1 MKTTLRHL
9 LSIAACVL
17 ASCLCMLAMPV
28 HAGDTETY
36 LQAKQ
41 AYQTKNLPLLME
53 SLETLKQ
60 RKSPLAPYL
69 QYWQMILTMDQLSYY
84 QVQAFL
90 QENNESLL
98 SQRVRELWLKRLG
111 RVQFWDQFVEIRAQI
126 PNYYT
131 LNDTG
136 NQCFQVQAGIALDDP
151 TAYEDGKTLLLSGK
165 ELPADC
171 QGMLE
176 ALQQVGALDE
186 NLLLSVYRNAL
197 FANKPGLAKVLAK
210 RSRKTDATLL
220 KQMDEVAQNPAL
232 VLKKN
237 NIQDKSAY
245 GRALYMFA
253 IHRQAKADIA
263 LAQTSYLKYSGLLSS
278 EERQLIQAYI
288 ALESARKHEPEAVRA
303 FAKVEPAILNNE
315 QWEWYARSALREQD
329 WNTLLK
335 IINSMP
341 NALSDEHT
349 WRYWKARALK
359 TKGQAPEANLLL
371 AKLSQER
378 HFYGWLSAEE
388 LGPVAGEP
396 MATYQPADEEI
407 RQFARLASIKRIEAL
422 FDADARYEARLE
434 WMYLLEALDD
444 SSRIVA
450 AQYAL
455 LKGWY
460 DLTVLAADKTSR
472 THNFELRY
480 PTPYR
485 DYLQKASK
493 ARAIDEAWVY
503 GIIRQESRFMHYA
516 KSSVGAGGLMQVMPA
531 TAKWIAKKLGW
542 SSYNDGMLHDID
554 TNVNLG
560 TYYMR
565 YTLDTF
571 NGQEAMAT
579 AAYNAG
585 PSRAR
590 RWAANVPLE
599 GAIYA
604 ETIPFSETRNY
615 VKKVLANA
623 HMYAPRLGL
632 PVITLKKRLGTI
644 PARNTGAVADAES
657 VITTI
662 TITDQE

>member
-1 MKTTLRHL
+1 MKTKFHQL
-9 LSIAACVL
+9 LILGACFVGWL
-17 ASCLCMLAMPV
+17 QSV
-28 HAGDTETY
+28 HAGDAEVY
-36 LQAKQ
+36 QQAKQ
-41 AYQTKNLPLLME
+41 AYQARNLPVLTE

-60 RKSPLAPYL
+60 RKSPLTPYL

-111 RVQFWDQFVEIRAQI
+111 RVQFWDQFVEMRGQM
-126 PNYYT
+126 PNYYNM
-131 LNDTG
+131 NDTG
-136 NQCFQVQAGIALDDP
+136 NQCFQVQASIALDDP
-151 TAYEDGKTLLLSGK
+151 AAYEDGKKLLISGK

-176 ALQQVGALDE
+176 ALQEVGVLDE
-186 NLLLSVYRNAL
+186 NLLLSVYRDAL

-210 RSRKTDATLL
+210 RSRKADPALL
-220 KQMDEVAQNPAL
+220 KQIDDVAQNPAL
-232 VLKKN
+232 VLKKG
-237 NIQDKSAY
+237 NIQDRTGY
-245 GRALYMFA
+245 GRALYLYA
-253 IHRQAKADIA
+253 IHRQAKADVA
-263 LAQTSYLKYSGLLSS
+263 LAQTSYQKYSPLLTN
-278 EERQLIQAYI
+278 EEKQLIQAYI
-288 ALESARKHEPEAVRA
+288 ALESARKHEPEAAKA
-303 FAKVEPAILNNE
+303 FAKLDTNVLNTE
-315 QWEWYARSALREQD
+315 QWEWYARSVLREQD
-329 WNTLLK
+329 WPQLLK
-335 IINSMP
+335 VINSMP
-341 NALSDEHT
+341 NSLSEEHT

-359 TKGQAPEANLLL
+359 AKGQVVDANLIL

-378 HFYGWLSAEE
+378 HFYGWLAAEE

-396 MATYQPADEEI
+396 MATFQPADEEV
-407 RQFARLASIKRIEAL
+407 RQFARLPTIKRIEAL
-422 FDADARYEARLE
+422 FDAEARYEARLE

-444 SSRIVA
+444 PSRIVA

-542 SSYNDGMLHDID
+542 STYHDGMLHDID

-585 PSRAR
+585 PGRAK

-599 GAIYA
+599 GAIYT

-632 PVITLKKRLGTI
+632 PVMTLKKRLGTI
-644 PARNTGAVADAES
+644 PALGTVVSDMET
-657 VITTI
+657 VTTTI
-662 TITDQE
+662 SISEQE

>member
-1 MKTTLRHL
+1 MKTRLTSL
-9 LSIAACVL
+9 LIFGACLLGL
-17 ASCLCMLAMPV
+17 AKSV
-28 HAGDTETY
+28 FAGDGDVY

-41 AYQTKNLPLLME
+41 AYQTRNLSQLAEATETLRQRRSPLL
-53 SLETLKQ
+53 
-60 RKSPLAPYL
+60 PYL
-69 QYWQMILTMDQLSYY
+69 QYWQMILTMDQLSYT

-111 RVQFWDQFVEIRAQI
+111 RVQFWDQFIEMRAQM
-126 PNYYT
+126 PMYYSI
-131 LNDTG
+131 NDVG
-136 NQCFQVQAGIALDDP
+136 NQCYQVQAGIALDDP
-151 TAYEDGKTLLLSGK
+151 NAYEDGKKLLLAGK
-165 ELPADC
+165 DLPADC

-176 ALQQVGALDE
+176 ALQQVGVLDE
-186 NLLLSVYRNAL
+186 KLLLTLYRDAL
-197 FANKPGLAKVLAK
+197 FSNKTGLAKVLAK
-210 RSRKTDATLL
+210 RSSKTDAGLL
-220 KQMDEVAQNPAL
+220 KQIDDMAQNPAQA
-232 VLKKN
+232 LKKGG
-237 NIQDKSAY
+237 IQERSPYA
-245 GRALYMFA
+245 RALYMYA
-253 IHRQAKADIA
+253 IHRQAKADLGVA
-263 LAQTSYLKYSGLLSS
+263 KTSYQKYSGLLDN
-278 EERQLIQAYI
+278 EEKQLAQAYM
-288 ALESARKHEPEAVRA
+288 ALEAARKHESEALQG
-303 FAKVEPAILNNE
+303 FGKVNATLLSSE
-315 QWEWYARSALREQD
+315 QWEWYARTALRQQD
-329 WNTLLK
+329 WGTVLK
-335 IINSMP
+335 VINDMP
-341 NALSDEHT
+341 AVLAEEST
-349 WRYWKARALK
+349 WRYWKARALIA
-359 TKGQAPEANLLL
+359 KGQVADANQIL

-378 HFYGWLSAEE
+378 HFYGWLAAED
-388 LGPVAGEP
+388 LGPVVSEP
-396 MATYQPADEEI
+396 MVTYQPSDEEV
-407 RQFARLASIKRIEAL
+407 RQFAKQPAVKRMEAL
-422 FDADARYEARLE
+422 FDVEARYEARLE

-444 SSRIVA
+444 PTRIVA
-450 AQYAL
+450 AQYGL

-460 DLTVLAADKTSR
+460 DLAVLAADKTSR

-485 DYLQKASK
+485 DYLQKASRS
-493 ARAIDEAWVY
+493 RAIDEAWVY

-571 NGQEAMAT
+571 NGQEVMAT

-590 RWAANVPLE
+590 RWAANAPLE

-632 PVITLKKRLGTI
+632 PMLTLKKRLGTI
-644 PARNTGAVADAES
+644 PARGTGDVEN
-657 VITTI
+657 VTTTI
-662 TITDQE
+662 SISEQE

>member
-1 MKTTLRHL
+1 MKTKFHQL
-9 LSIAACVL
+9 LILGACFVGWL
-17 ASCLCMLAMPV
+17 QSV
-28 HAGDTETY
+28 HAGDAEVY
-36 LQAKQ
+36 QQAKQ
-41 AYQTKNLPLLME
+41 AYQARNLPVLTE

-60 RKSPLAPYL
+60 RKSPLTPYL

-111 RVQFWDQFVEIRAQI
+111 RVQFWDQFVEMRGQM
-126 PNYYT
+126 PNYYNM
-131 LNDTG
+131 NDTG
-136 NQCFQVQAGIALDDP
+136 NQCFQVQASIALDDP
-151 TAYEDGKTLLLSGK
+151 AAYEDGKKLLISGK

-176 ALQQVGALDE
+176 ALQEVGVLDE
-186 NLLLSVYRNAL
+186 NLLLSVYRDAL

-210 RSRKTDATLL
+210 RSRKADPALL
-220 KQMDEVAQNPAL
+220 KQIDDVAQNPAL
-232 VLKKN
+232 VLKKG
-237 NIQDKSAY
+237 NIQDRTGY
-245 GRALYMFA
+245 GRALYLYA
-253 IHRQAKADIA
+253 IHRQAKADVA
-263 LAQTSYLKYSGLLSS
+263 LAQTSYQKYSPLLTN
-278 EERQLIQAYI
+278 EEKQLIQAYI
-288 ALESARKHEPEAVRA
+288 ALESARKHEPEAAKA
-303 FAKVEPAILNNE
+303 FAKLDTNVLNTE
-315 QWEWYARSALREQD
+315 QWEWYARSVLREQD
-329 WNTLLK
+329 WPQLLK
-335 IINSMP
+335 VINSMP
-341 NALSDEHT
+341 NSLSEEHT

-359 TKGQAPEANLLL
+359 AKGQVVDANLIL

-378 HFYGWLSAEE
+378 HFYGWLAAEE

-396 MATYQPADEEI
+396 MATFQPADEEV
-407 RQFARLASIKRIEAL
+407 RQFARLPTIKRIEAL
-422 FDADARYEARLE
+422 FDAEARYEARLE

-444 SSRIVA
+444 PSRIVA

-542 SSYNDGMLHDID
+542 STYHDGMLHDID

-585 PSRAR
+585 PGRAK

-599 GAIYA
+599 GAIYT

-632 PVITLKKRLGTI
+632 PVMTLKKRLGTI
-644 PARNTGAVADAES
+644 PALGTVVSDMET
-657 VITTI
+657 VTTTI
-662 TITDQE
+662 SISE

>member
-1 MKTTLRHL
+1 MTK
-9 LSIAACVL
+9 SVF
-17 ASCLCMLAMPV
+17 
-28 HAGDTETY
+28 AGDSEVY

-41 AYQTKNLPLLME
+41 AYQTRNLALLAE
-53 SLETLKQ
+53 ATDTLKQ
-60 RKSPLAPYL
+60 RRSPLLPYL

-111 RVQFWDQFVEIRAQI
+111 RVQFWDQFVEMRAQI
-126 PNYYT
+126 PMYYNM
-131 LNDTG
+131 NDLG
-136 NQCFQVQAGIALDDP
+136 NQCYQVQAGIALDDP
-151 TAYEDGKTLLLSGK
+151 NAYEDGKKLLLAGK

-176 ALQQVGALDE
+176 ALQQVGVLDE
-186 NLLLSVYRNAL
+186 KLLLTLYRNAL
-197 FANKPGLAKVLAK
+197 FENKTGLAKVLAK
-210 RSRKTDATLL
+210 RSSKTDAGLL
-220 KQMDEVAQNPAL
+220 KQVDDVAQNPAL
-232 VLKKN
+232 ALKKG
-237 NIQDKSAY
+237 NIPERSAY
-245 GRALYMFA
+245 GRALYMYA
-253 IHRQAKADIA
+253 MHRQAKADLTVA
-263 LAQTSYLKYSGLLSS
+263 RASYQKYASVLDA
-278 EERQLIQAYI
+278 EEKQLIQAYM
-288 ALESARKHEPEAVRA
+288 ALEAARKHEPEALQG
-303 FAKVEPAILNNE
+303 FAKVNNALLSAE
-315 QWEWYARSALREQD
+315 QWEWYARSALRQQD
-329 WNTLLK
+329 WNQLLK
-335 IINSMP
+335 IINEMP
-341 NALSDEHT
+341 AVLAEESA
-349 WRYWKARALK
+349 WRYWKARALIV
-359 TKGQAPEANLLL
+359 KGQVADANQIL

-378 HFYGWLSAEE
+378 HFYGWLAAEE

-396 MATYQPADEEI
+396 MVTYQPPDEEV
-407 RQFARLASIKRIEAL
+407 RQFARQPVIKRIEAL
-422 FDADARYEARLE
+422 FEAEARYEARLE
-434 WMYLLEALDD
+434 WMYLLDALDD
-444 SSRIVA
+444 PTRIVA

-460 DLTVLAADKTSR
+460 DLAVLAADKTSR

-485 DYLQKASK
+485 DYLQKASRN
-493 ARAIDEAWVY
+493 RAIDEAWVY

-516 KSSVGAGGLMQVMPA
+516 KSSVGAGGLMQVMPT
-531 TAKWIAKKLGW
+531 TAKWIAKKLGLNG
-542 SSYNDGMLHDID
+542 YHDGMLHDID

-571 NGQEAMAT
+571 NGQEVMAT

-590 RWAANVPLE
+590 RWAANTPLE

-623 HMYAPRLGL
+623 HMYAARLGL
-632 PVITLKKRLGTI
+632 PVLTLKKRLGTI
-644 PARNTGAVADAES
+644 PARTTAEVES
-657 VITTI
+657 VTTTI
-662 TITDQE
+662 TISEQE

>member
-1 MKTTLRHL
+1 MTK
-9 LSIAACVL
+9 SVF
-17 ASCLCMLAMPV
+17 
-28 HAGDTETY
+28 AGDGEVY

-41 AYQTKNLPLLME
+41 AYQTRNLAQLAE
-53 SLETLKQ
+53 ATETLKQ
-60 RKSPLAPYL
+60 RRSPLLPYL

-111 RVQFWDQFVEIRAQI
+111 RVQFWDQFVEMRAQI
-126 PNYYT
+126 PMYYSM
-131 LNDTG
+131 NDLG
-136 NQCFQVQAGIALDDP
+136 NQCYQVQAGIALDDP
-151 TAYEDGKTLLLSGK
+151 NAYEDGKKLLLAGK

-176 ALQQVGALDE
+176 ALQQVGVLDE
-186 NLLLSVYRNAL
+186 KLLLTLYRNAL
-197 FANKPGLAKVLAK
+197 FENKTGLAKVLAK
-210 RSRKTDATLL
+210 RSSKTDAGLL
-220 KQMDEVAQNPAL
+220 KQVDDVAQNPAL
-232 VLKKN
+232 ALKKG
-237 NIQDKSAY
+237 NIPERSAY
-245 GRALYMFA
+245 GRALYMYA
-253 IHRQAKADIA
+253 MHRQAKAD
-263 LAQTSYLKYSGLLSS
+263 LAVARASYQKYASILDAD
-278 EERQLIQAYI
+278 EKQLIQAYM
-288 ALESARKHEPEAVRA
+288 ALEAARKHEPEALQG
-303 FAKVEPAILNNE
+303 FAKVNNALLSAE
-315 QWEWYARSALREQD
+315 QWEWYARSALRQQD
-329 WNTLLK
+329 WNQLLK
-335 IINSMP
+335 IINDMP
-341 NALSDEHT
+341 AVLAEESA
-349 WRYWKARALK
+349 WRYWKARALIA
-359 TKGQAPEANLLL
+359 KGQVADANQIL

-378 HFYGWLSAEE
+378 HFYGWLAAEE

-396 MATYQPADEEI
+396 MVTYQPPDEEV
-407 RQFARLASIKRIEAL
+407 RQFARQPVIKRIEAL
-422 FDADARYEARLE
+422 FDAEARYEARLE

-444 SSRIVA
+444 PTRIVA

-460 DLTVLAADKTSR
+460 DLAVLAADKTSR

-485 DYLQKASK
+485 DYLQKASRN
-493 ARAIDEAWVY
+493 RAIDEAWVY

-531 TAKWIAKKLGW
+531 TAKWIAKKLGLNG
-542 SSYNDGMLHDID
+542 YHDGMLHDID

-571 NGQEAMAT
+571 NGQEVMAT

-590 RWAANVPLE
+590 RWAANTPLE

-623 HMYAPRLGL
+623 HMYASRLGL
-632 PVITLKKRLGTI
+632 PVLTLKKRLGTI
-644 PARNTGAVADAES
+644 PARTTAEVES
-657 VITTI
+657 VTTTI
-662 TITDQE
+662 TISEQE

>member
-1 MKTTLRHL
+1 MKTRLTSLLRILAICL
-9 LSIAACVL
+9 LGLTSTVF
-17 ASCLCMLAMPV
+17 
-28 HAGDTETY
+28 AGDGDIY

-41 AYQTKNLPLLME
+41 AYQTRNLPQLVE
-53 SLETLKQ
+53 ATEALKQ
-60 RKSPLAPYL
+60 RRSPLLPYL

-111 RVQFWDQFVEIRAQI
+111 RVQFWDQFVEMRAQM
-126 PNYYT
+126 PMYYSM
-131 LNDTG
+131 NDVG
-136 NQCFQVQAGIALDDP
+136 NQCYQVQAGIALDDP
-151 TAYEDGKTLLLSGK
+151 NAYEDGKKLLLAGK
-165 ELPADC
+165 DLPADC

-176 ALQQVGALDE
+176 ALQQVGVLDE
-186 NLLLSVYRNAL
+186 KLLLTLYRDAL
-197 FANKPGLAKVLAK
+197 FSNKTGLAKVLAK
-210 RSRKTDATLL
+210 RSNKTDTGLL
-220 KQMDEVAQNPAL
+220 KQIDDMAQNPAL
-232 VLKKN
+232 TLKKGG
-237 NIQDKSAY
+237 IQERSPYA
-245 GRALYMFA
+245 RALYMYA
-253 IHRQAKADIA
+253 IHRQAKADTGVA
-263 LAQTSYLKYSGLLSS
+263 KTSYQKYSGLLDND
-278 EERQLIQAYI
+278 EKQLAQAYI
-288 ALESARKHEPEAVRA
+288 ALEAARKHEPEALA
-303 FAKVEPAILNNE
+303 GFGKVNAALLSNE
-315 QWEWYARSALREQD
+315 QWEWYARSALRQQD
-329 WNTLLK
+329 WGLVLK
-335 IINSMP
+335 VINDMP
-341 NALSDEHT
+341 AGLADEST
-349 WRYWKARALK
+349 WRYWKARALMA
-359 TKGQAPEANLLL
+359 KGQVADANQIL

-378 HFYGWLSAEE
+378 HFYGWLAAED
-388 LGPVAGEP
+388 LGPVASEP
-396 MATYQPADEEI
+396 MATYQPADEEV
-407 RQFARLASIKRIEAL
+407 RQFAKQPAVKRMEAL
-422 FDADARYEARLE
+422 FDVEARYEARLE

-444 SSRIVA
+444 PTRIVA
-450 AQYAL
+450 AQYGL

-460 DLTVLAADKTSR
+460 DLAVLAADKTSR

-485 DYLQKASK
+485 DYLQKASRS
-493 ARAIDEAWVY
+493 RAIDEAWVY

-571 NGQEAMAT
+571 NGQEVMAT

-590 RWAANVPLE
+590 RWAANTPLE

-632 PVITLKKRLGTI
+632 PMLTLKKRLGTI
-644 PARNTGAVADAES
+644 PARSSGDSENV
-657 VITTI
+657 TTI
-662 TITDQE
+662 SISEQE

>member
-1 MKTTLRHL
+1 MKTRLTSFLIFGACL
-9 LSIAACVL
+9 LGL
-17 ASCLCMLAMPV
+17 AKSV
-28 HAGDTETY
+28 FAGDGDVY

-41 AYQTKNLPLLME
+41 AYQTRNLSQLAEATETLRQRRSPLL
-53 SLETLKQ
+53 
-60 RKSPLAPYL
+60 PYL
-69 QYWQMILTMDQLSYY
+69 QYWQMILTMDQLSYT
-84 QVQAFL
+84 QVQVFL

-111 RVQFWDQFVEIRAQI
+111 RVQFWDQFIEMRAQM
-126 PNYYT
+126 PMYYSI
-131 LNDTG
+131 NDVG
-136 NQCFQVQAGIALDDP
+136 NQCYQVQAGIALDDP
-151 TAYEDGKTLLLSGK
+151 NAYEDGKKLLLAGK
-165 ELPADC
+165 DLPADC

-176 ALQQVGALDE
+176 ALQQVGVLDE
-186 NLLLSVYRNAL
+186 KLLLTLYRDAL
-197 FANKPGLAKVLAK
+197 FSNKTGLAKVLAK
-210 RSRKTDATLL
+210 RSSKTDAGLL
-220 KQMDEVAQNPAL
+220 KQIDDMAQNPAL
-232 VLKKN
+232 ALKKGG
-237 NIQDKSAY
+237 IQERSPYA
-245 GRALYMFA
+245 RALYMYA
-253 IHRQAKADIA
+253 IHRQAKADLGVA
-263 LAQTSYLKYSGLLSS
+263 KTSYQKYSGLLDND
-278 EERQLIQAYI
+278 EKQLAQAYM
-288 ALESARKHEPEAVRA
+288 ALEAARKHEPEALQG
-303 FAKVEPAILNNE
+303 FGKVNAALLSSE
-315 QWEWYARSALREQD
+315 QWEWYARTALRQQD
-329 WNTLLK
+329 WGTVLK
-335 IINSMP
+335 VINDMP
-341 NALSDEHT
+341 AVLAEEST
-349 WRYWKARALK
+349 WRYWKARALIA
-359 TKGQAPEANLLL
+359 KGQVADANQIL

-378 HFYGWLSAEE
+378 HFYGWLAAED
-388 LGPVAGEP
+388 LGPVVSEP
-396 MATYQPADEEI
+396 MATYQPSDEEV
-407 RQFARLASIKRIEAL
+407 RQFAKQPAVKRMEAL
-422 FDADARYEARLE
+422 FDVEARYEARLE

-444 SSRIVA
+444 PTRIVA
-450 AQYAL
+450 AQYGL

-460 DLTVLAADKTSR
+460 DLAVLAADKTSR

-485 DYLQKASK
+485 DYLQKASRS
-493 ARAIDEAWVY
+493 RAIDEAWVY

-571 NGQEAMAT
+571 NGQEVMAT

-590 RWAANVPLE
+590 RWAANAPLE

-632 PVITLKKRLGTI
+632 PMLTLKKRLGTI
-644 PARNTGAVADAES
+644 PARSTGDVEN
-657 VITTI
+657 VTTTI
-662 TITDQE
+662 SISEQE

>member
-1 MKTTLRHL
+1 MKIRLTSLFF
-9 LSIAACVL
+9 IAACLLGMAKSVF
-17 ASCLCMLAMPV
+17 
-28 HAGDTETY
+28 AGDGDVY

-41 AYQTKNLPLLME
+41 AYQTRNLAQLAE
-53 SLETLKQ
+53 ATETLKQ
-60 RKSPLAPYL
+60 RRSPLLPYL

-111 RVQFWDQFVEIRAQI
+111 RVQFWDQFVEMRAQI
-126 PNYYT
+126 PMYYN
-131 LNDTG
+131 LNDVG
-136 NQCFQVQAGIALDDP
+136 NQCYQIQAGIALDDP
-151 TAYEDGKTLLLSGK
+151 NAYEDGKKLLLAGK

-176 ALQQVGALDE
+176 ALQQVGVLDE
-186 NLLLSVYRNAL
+186 KLLLTLYRNAL
-197 FANKPGLAKVLAK
+197 FENKTGMAKVLAK
-210 RSRKTDATLL
+210 RSSKTDAGLL
-220 KQMDEVAQNPAL
+220 KQVDDVAQNPAL
-232 VLKKN
+232 ALKKG
-237 NIQDKSAY
+237 NIPERSPY
-245 GRALYMFA
+245 GRALYMYA
-253 IHRQAKADIA
+253 IHRQAKAD
-263 LAQTSYLKYSGLLSS
+263 LAVARTSYQKYAGMLDAD
-278 EERQLIQAYI
+278 EKQLIQAYM
-288 ALESARKHEPEAVRA
+288 ALEAARKHEPEALQG
-303 FAKVEPAILNNE
+303 FAKVNNALLSAE
-315 QWEWYARSALREQD
+315 QWEWYARSALRQQD
-329 WNTLLK
+329 WSQLLK
-335 IINSMP
+335 IINDMP
-341 NALSDEHT
+341 TTLAEESA
-349 WRYWKARALK
+349 WRYWKARALIV
-359 TKGQAPEANLLL
+359 KGQVADANQIL

-378 HFYGWLSAEE
+378 HFYGWLAAEE

-396 MATYQPADEEI
+396 MVTYQPPDEEV
-407 RQFARLASIKRIEAL
+407 RQFARQPVIKRIEAL
-422 FDADARYEARLE
+422 FDAEARYEARLE
-434 WMYLLEALDD
+434 WMYLLDALDD
-444 SSRIVA
+444 PTRIVA

-460 DLTVLAADKTSR
+460 DLAVLAADKTSR

-485 DYLQKASK
+485 DYLQKASRT
-493 ARAIDEAWVY
+493 RAIDEAWVY

-531 TAKWIAKKLGW
+531 TAKWIAKKLGLNG
-542 SSYNDGMLHDID
+542 YHDGMLHDID

-571 NGQEAMAT
+571 NGQEVMAT

-590 RWAANVPLE
+590 RWVANTPLE

-623 HMYAPRLGL
+623 HMYAARLGL
-632 PVITLKKRLGTI
+632 PVLTLKKRLGTI
-644 PARNTGAVADAES
+644 PARTTAEVES
-657 VITTI
+657 VTTTI
-662 TITDQE
+662 TISEQE

>member
-1 MKTTLRHL
+1 MVKT
-9 LSIAACVL
+9 
-17 ASCLCMLAMPV
+17 V
-28 HAGDTETY
+28 HAGDPETY
-36 LQAKQ
+36 QQAKQ
-41 AYQTKNLPLLME
+41 AYQNRNLPLLTE
-53 SLETLKQ
+53 SLETLRQ
-60 RKSPLAPYL
+60 RRSPLVPYL

-90 QENNESLL
+90 QENNESVL

-111 RVQFWDQFVEIRAQI
+111 RVQFWDQFVEMRAQI

-151 TAYEDGKTLLLSGK
+151 AAYEDGKTLLLSGK

-176 ALQQVGALDE
+176 ALQQVGVLDE
-186 NLLLSVYRNAL
+186 ALLLTVYRNAL
-197 FANKPGLAKVLAK
+197 FANKPGLAKALAK
-210 RSRKTDATLL
+210 RSRKTDTTLL
-220 KQMDEVAQNPAL
+220 KQIDDVAQNPAV
-232 VLKKN
+232 VLKKGN
-237 NIQDKSAY
+237 VQDKSVY
-245 GRALYMFA
+245 GRALYLYA
-253 IHRQAKADIA
+253 INRQAKADIA
-263 LAQTSYLKYSGLLSS
+263 LAQTSYQKYSGQLNN
-278 EERQLIQAYI
+278 EEKQLAQAYM
-288 ALESARKHEPEAVRA
+288 ALESARKHEPEATRA
-303 FAKVEPAILNNE
+303 FTRIEAGILNNE

-329 WNTLLK
+329 WGLVLK
-335 IINSMP
+335 VIASMP
-341 NALSDEHT
+341 NALSEEQT

-359 TKGQAPEANLLL
+359 AKGPVTESNLIL

-378 HFYGWLSAEE
+378 HYYGWLAAEE

-396 MATYQPADEEI
+396 MATYQPTDEEV
-407 RQFARLASIKRIEAL
+407 RQFARLPTIKRIEAL
-422 FDADARYEARLE
+422 FDAEARYEARLE
-434 WMYLLEALDD
+434 WLYLLEALDD
-444 SSRIVA
+444 PARIVA

-460 DLTVLAADKTSR
+460 DLTVLAADKTGR

-565 YTLDTF
+565 YTLDLF
-571 NGQEAMAT
+571 NGQEVMAT

-585 PSRAR
+585 PGRAR
-590 RWAANVPLE
+590 RWASNVPLE
-599 GAIYA
+599 GAIYT

-632 PVITLKKRLGTI
+632 PVVTLKKRLGTV
-644 PARNTGAVADAES
+644 PARGGAVAETES

-662 TITDQE
+662 SISEQE

>member
-1 MKTTLRHL
+1 MKTRLISL
-9 LSIAACVL
+9 LIFGACLLGL
-17 ASCLCMLAMPV
+17 AKSV
-28 HAGDTETY
+28 FAGDGDVY

-41 AYQTKNLPLLME
+41 AYQTRNLPQLVE
-53 SLETLKQ
+53 ATETLRQ
-60 RKSPLAPYL
+60 RRSPLLPYL
-69 QYWQMILTMDQLSYY
+69 QYWQMILTMDQLSYTQI
-84 QVQAFL
+84 QVFL

-111 RVQFWDQFVEIRAQI
+111 RVQFWDQFIEMRAQM
-126 PNYYT
+126 PMYYSI
-131 LNDTG
+131 NDVG
-136 NQCFQVQAGIALDDP
+136 NQCYQVQAGIALDDP
-151 TAYEDGKTLLLSGK
+151 NAYEDGKKLLLAGK
-165 ELPADC
+165 DLPADC

-176 ALQQVGALDE
+176 ALQQVGVLDE
-186 NLLLSVYRNAL
+186 KLLLTLYRDAL
-197 FANKPGLAKVLAK
+197 FSNKTGLAKVLAK
-210 RSRKTDATLL
+210 RSSKTDAGLL
-220 KQMDEVAQNPAL
+220 KQIDDMAQNPAQA
-232 VLKKN
+232 LKKGG
-237 NIQDKSAY
+237 IQERSPYA
-245 GRALYMFA
+245 RALYMYA
-253 IHRQAKADIA
+253 IHRQAKADLGVA
-263 LAQTSYLKYSGLLSS
+263 KTSYQKYSGLLDND
-278 EERQLIQAYI
+278 EKQLAQAYM
-288 ALESARKHEPEAVRA
+288 ALEAARKHEPEALQG
-303 FAKVEPAILNNE
+303 FGKVNATLLNSE
-315 QWEWYARSALREQD
+315 QWEWYARTALRQQD
-329 WNTLLK
+329 WGMVLK
-335 IINSMP
+335 VINDMP
-341 NALSDEHT
+341 AVLAEEST
-349 WRYWKARALK
+349 WRYWKARALIA
-359 TKGQAPEANLLL
+359 KGQVADANQIL

-378 HFYGWLSAEE
+378 HFYGWLAAED
-388 LGPVAGEP
+388 LGPVVSEP
-396 MATYQPADEEI
+396 MATYQPSDEEV
-407 RQFARLASIKRIEAL
+407 RQFAKQPAVKRMEAL
-422 FDADARYEARLE
+422 FDVEARYEARLE

-444 SSRIVA
+444 PTRIVA
-450 AQYAL
+450 AQYGL

-460 DLTVLAADKTSR
+460 DLAVLAADKTSR

-485 DYLQKASK
+485 DYLQKASRS
-493 ARAIDEAWVY
+493 RAIDEAWVY

-571 NGQEAMAT
+571 NGQEVMAT

-590 RWAANVPLE
+590 RWAANAPLE

-632 PVITLKKRLGTI
+632 PMLTLKKRLGTI
-644 PARNTGAVADAES
+644 PARSTGDVEN
-657 VITTI
+657 VTTTI
-662 TITDQE
+662 SISEQE

>member
-1 MKTTLRHL
+1 MTK
-9 LSIAACVL
+9 SVF
-17 ASCLCMLAMPV
+17 
-28 HAGDTETY
+28 AGDSEVY

-41 AYQTKNLPLLME
+41 AYQTRNLGLLAE
-53 SLETLKQ
+53 ATDTLKQ
-60 RKSPLAPYL
+60 RRSPLLPYL

-111 RVQFWDQFVEIRAQI
+111 RVQFWDQFVEMRAQI
-126 PNYYT
+126 PMYYNM
-131 LNDTG
+131 NDLG
-136 NQCFQVQAGIALDDP
+136 NQCYQVQAGIALDDP
-151 TAYEDGKTLLLSGK
+151 NAYEDGKKLLLAGK

-176 ALQQVGALDE
+176 ALQQVGVLDE
-186 NLLLSVYRNAL
+186 KLLLTLYRNAL
-197 FANKPGLAKVLAK
+197 FENKTGLAKVLAK
-210 RSRKTDATLL
+210 RSSKTDAGLL
-220 KQMDEVAQNPAL
+220 KQVDDVAQNPAL
-232 VLKKN
+232 ALKKG
-237 NIQDKSAY
+237 NIPERSAY
-245 GRALYMFA
+245 GRALYMYA
-253 IHRQAKADIA
+253 MHRQAKAD
-263 LAQTSYLKYSGLLSS
+263 LAVARASYQKYANVLDAD
-278 EERQLIQAYI
+278 EKQLIQAYM
-288 ALESARKHEPEAVRA
+288 ALEAARKHEPEALQG
-303 FAKVEPAILNNE
+303 FAKVNNALLSAE
-315 QWEWYARSALREQD
+315 QWEWYARSALRQQD
-329 WNTLLK
+329 WNQLLK
-335 IINSMP
+335 IINEMP
-341 NALSDEHT
+341 AVLAEESA
-349 WRYWKARALK
+349 WRYWKARALIV
-359 TKGQAPEANLLL
+359 KGQVADANQIL

-378 HFYGWLSAEE
+378 HFYGWLAAEE

-396 MATYQPADEEI
+396 MVTYQPPDEEV
-407 RQFARLASIKRIEAL
+407 RQFARQPVIKRIEAL
-422 FDADARYEARLE
+422 FEAEARYEARLE
-434 WMYLLEALDD
+434 WMYLLDALDD
-444 SSRIVA
+444 PTRIVA

-460 DLTVLAADKTSR
+460 DLAVLAADKTSR

-485 DYLQKASK
+485 DYLQKASRN
-493 ARAIDEAWVY
+493 RAIDEAWVY

-516 KSSVGAGGLMQVMPA
+516 KSSVGAGGLMQVMPT
-531 TAKWIAKKLGW
+531 TAKWIAKKLGLNG
-542 SSYNDGMLHDID
+542 YHDGMLHDID

-571 NGQEAMAT
+571 NGQEVMAT

-590 RWAANVPLE
+590 RWAANTPLE

-623 HMYAPRLGL
+623 HMYAARLGL
-632 PVITLKKRLGTI
+632 PVLTLKKRLGTI
-644 PARNTGAVADAES
+644 PARTTAEVES
-657 VITTI
+657 VTTTI
-662 TITDQE
+662 TISEQE

>member
-1 MKTTLRHL
+1 MKTRFLSL
-9 LSIAACVL
+9 LFFAACLLGTSTSVF
-17 ASCLCMLAMPV
+17 
-28 HAGDTETY
+28 AGDAEVY

-41 AYQTKNLPLLME
+41 AYQTRNLPQLAE
-53 SLETLKQ
+53 ATETLKQ
-60 RKSPLAPYL
+60 RRSPLLPYL

-111 RVQFWDQFVEIRAQI
+111 RVQFWDQFVEMRAQM
-126 PNYYT
+126 PMYYSI
-131 LNDTG
+131 NDTG
-136 NQCFQVQAGIALDDP
+136 NQCYQVQAGIALDDP
-151 TAYEDGKTLLLSGK
+151 NAYEDGKKLLLAGK
-165 ELPADC
+165 DLPADC
-171 QGMLE
+171 QGMME
-176 ALQQVGALDE
+176 ALQQVGVLDE
-186 NLLLSVYRNAL
+186 KLLLTLYRDAL
-197 FANKPGLAKVLAK
+197 FSNKTGLAKVLAK
-210 RSRKTDATLL
+210 RSSKTDNSLSR
-220 KQMDEVAQNPAL
+220 QIDDVAQNPAL
-232 VLKKN
+232 ALKKGS
-237 NIQDKSAY
+237 IQERSGY
-245 GRALYMFA
+245 GRALYMYA
-253 IHRQAKADIA
+253 IHRQAKAD
-263 LAQTSYLKYSGLLSS
+263 LAVAKTSYQKYSGYLDND
-278 EERQLIQAYI
+278 EKQLVQAYM
-288 ALESARKHEPEAVRA
+288 ALEAARKHEPEAMQG
-303 FAKVEPAILNNE
+303 FAKVNTALLSSE
-315 QWEWYARSALREQD
+315 QWEWYARSALRQQD
-329 WNTLLK
+329 WQQVLK
-335 IINSMP
+335 VINEMP
-341 NALSDEHT
+341 AALAEESA
-349 WRYWKARALK
+349 WRYWKARALIA
-359 TKGQAPEANLLL
+359 KGQVAEANQIL

-378 HFYGWLSAEE
+378 HFYGWLAAED

-396 MATYQPADEEI
+396 MATYQPGDDEV
-407 RQFARLASIKRIEAL
+407 RQFAKQPAVKRMEAL
-422 FDADARYEARLE
+422 FDVEARYEARLE

-444 SSRIVA
+444 PTRIIA

-460 DLTVLAADKTSR
+460 DLAVLAADKTSR

-485 DYLQKASK
+485 DYLQKASRS
-493 ARAIDEAWVY
+493 RAIDEAWVY

-531 TAKWIAKKLGW
+531 TAKWIAKKLGLNG
-542 SSYNDGMLHDID
+542 YHDGMLHDID

-571 NGQEAMAT
+571 NGQEVMAT

-590 RWAANVPLE
+590 RWAANAPLE

-632 PVITLKKRLGTI
+632 PMLTLKKRLGTI
-644 PARNTGAVADAES
+644 PARSTADAEN
-657 VITTI
+657 VTTTI
-662 TITDQE
+662 SISEQE

>member
-1 MKTTLRHL
+1 MTK
-9 LSIAACVL
+9 SVF
-17 ASCLCMLAMPV
+17 
-28 HAGDTETY
+28 AGDSEVY

-41 AYQTKNLPLLME
+41 AYQTRNLAQLAE
-53 SLETLKQ
+53 ATDTLKQ
-60 RKSPLAPYL
+60 RRSPLLPYL

-111 RVQFWDQFVEIRAQI
+111 RVQFWDQFVEMRAQI
-126 PNYYT
+126 PMYYNM
-131 LNDTG
+131 NDLG
-136 NQCFQVQAGIALDDP
+136 NQCYQVQAGIALDDP
-151 TAYEDGKTLLLSGK
+151 NAYEDGKKLLLAGK

-176 ALQQVGALDE
+176 ALQQVGVLDE
-186 NLLLSVYRNAL
+186 KLLLTLYRNAL
-197 FANKPGLAKVLAK
+197 FENKTGLAKVLAK
-210 RSRKTDATLL
+210 RSSKTDAGLL
-220 KQMDEVAQNPAL
+220 KQVDDVAQNPAL
-232 VLKKN
+232 ALKKGN
-237 NIQDKSAY
+237 LSERSAY
-245 GRALYMFA
+245 GRALYMYA
-253 IHRQAKADIA
+253 MHRQAKAD
-263 LAQTSYLKYSGLLSS
+263 LAVARASYQKYASVLDAD
-278 EERQLIQAYI
+278 EKQLIQAYM
-288 ALESARKHEPEAVRA
+288 ALEAARKHEPEAIQG
-303 FAKVEPAILNNE
+303 FAKVSSALLSAE
-315 QWEWYARSALREQD
+315 QWEWYARSALRQQD
-329 WNTLLK
+329 WNQLLK
-335 IINSMP
+335 IINDMP
-341 NALSDEHT
+341 AVLAEESA
-349 WRYWKARALK
+349 WRYWKARALIV
-359 TKGQAPEANLLL
+359 KGQVADANQIL

-378 HFYGWLSAEE
+378 HFYGWLAAEE

-396 MATYQPADEEI
+396 MVTYQPPDEEV
-407 RQFARLASIKRIEAL
+407 RQFARQPVIKRIEAL
-422 FDADARYEARLE
+422 FEAEARYEARLE
-434 WMYLLEALDD
+434 WMYLLDALDD
-444 SSRIVA
+444 PTRIVA

-460 DLTVLAADKTSR
+460 DLAVLAADKTSR

-485 DYLQKASK
+485 DYLQKASRN
-493 ARAIDEAWVY
+493 RAIDEAWVY

-516 KSSVGAGGLMQVMPA
+516 KSSVGAGGLMQVMPT
-531 TAKWIAKKLGW
+531 TAKWIAKKLGL
-542 SSYNDGMLHDID
+542 SGYHDGMLHDID

-571 NGQEAMAT
+571 NGQEVMAT

-590 RWAANVPLE
+590 RWAANTPLE

-623 HMYAPRLGL
+623 HMYAARLGL
-632 PVITLKKRLGTI
+632 PVLTLKKRLGTI
-644 PARNTGAVADAES
+644 PARTTAEVES
-657 VITTI
+657 VTTTI
-662 TITDQE
+662 TISEQE

>member
-1 MKTTLRHL
+1 MKIRLTAILLILAACL
-9 LSIAACVL
+9 LSPIGTVFAADSDIY
-17 ASCLCMLAMPV
+17 A
-28 HAGDTETY
+28 
-36 LQAKQ
+36 QAKQ
-41 AYQTKNLPLLME
+41 AYQTRNLPQLVE
-53 SLETLKQ
+53 ATEALKQ
-60 RKSPLAPYL
+60 RRSPLLPYL

-111 RVQFWDQFVEIRAQI
+111 RVQFWDQFVEMRAQM
-126 PNYYT
+126 PMYYSM
-131 LNDTG
+131 NDVG
-136 NQCFQVQAGIALDDP
+136 NQCYQVQAGIALDDP
-151 TAYEDGKTLLLSGK
+151 NAYEDGKKLLLAGK
-165 ELPADC
+165 DLPADC

-176 ALQQVGALDE
+176 ALQQVGVLDE
-186 NLLLSVYRNAL
+186 KLLLTLYRDAL
-197 FANKPGLAKVLAK
+197 FSNKTGLAKVLAK
-210 RSRKTDATLL
+210 RSNKTDAGLL
-220 KQMDEVAQNPAL
+220 KQIDDMAQNPAL
-232 VLKKN
+232 TLKKGG
-237 NIQDKSAY
+237 IQERSPYA
-245 GRALYMFA
+245 RALYLYA
-253 IHRQAKADIA
+253 IHRQAKADTGVA
-263 LAQTSYLKYSGLLSS
+263 KTSYQKYSGLLDND
-278 EERQLIQAYI
+278 EKQLAQAYI
-288 ALESARKHEPEAVRA
+288 ALEAARKHEPEALA
-303 FAKVEPAILNNE
+303 GFAKVNATLLSNE
-315 QWEWYARSALREQD
+315 QWEWYARSALRQQD
-329 WNTLLK
+329 WGLVLK
-335 IINSMP
+335 VINDMP
-341 NALSDEHT
+341 AGLADEST
-349 WRYWKARALK
+349 WRYWKARALMA
-359 TKGQAPEANLLL
+359 KGQVADANQIL

-378 HFYGWLSAEE
+378 HFYGWLAAED

-396 MATYQPADEEI
+396 MATYQPADEEV
-407 RQFARLASIKRIEAL
+407 RQFAKQPAVKRMEAL
-422 FDADARYEARLE
+422 FDVEARYEARLE

-444 SSRIVA
+444 PTRIVA
-450 AQYAL
+450 AQYGL
-455 LKGWY
+455 LRGWY
-460 DLTVLAADKTSR
+460 DLAVLAADKTSR

-485 DYLQKASK
+485 DYLQKASRS
-493 ARAIDEAWVY
+493 RAIDEAWVY

-531 TAKWIAKKLGW
+531 TAKWIAKKLSW

-571 NGQEAMAT
+571 NGQEVMAT

-590 RWAANVPLE
+590 RWAANTPLE

-632 PVITLKKRLGTI
+632 PMLTLKKRLGTI
-644 PARNTGAVADAES
+644 PARSSGDSENVT
-657 VITTI
+657 TTI
-662 TITDQE
+662 SISEQE

>member
-1 MKTTLRHL
+1 MTK
-9 LSIAACVL
+9 SVF
-17 ASCLCMLAMPV
+17 
-28 HAGDTETY
+28 AGDSEVY

-41 AYQTKNLPLLME
+41 AYQTRNLAQLAE
-53 SLETLKQ
+53 ATDTLKQ
-60 RKSPLAPYL
+60 RRSPLLPYL

-111 RVQFWDQFVEIRAQI
+111 RVQFWDQFVEMRAQI
-126 PNYYT
+126 PMYYNM
-131 LNDTG
+131 NDLG
-136 NQCFQVQAGIALDDP
+136 NQCYQVQAGIALDDP
-151 TAYEDGKTLLLSGK
+151 NAYEDGKKLLLAGK

-176 ALQQVGALDE
+176 ALQQVGVLDE
-186 NLLLSVYRNAL
+186 KLLLILYRNAL
-197 FANKPGLAKVLAK
+197 FENKTGLAKVLAK
-210 RSRKTDATLL
+210 RSSKTDAGLF
-220 KQMDEVAQNPAL
+220 KQVDDVVQNPAL
-232 VLKKN
+232 ALKKG
-237 NIQDKSAY
+237 NIPERSAY
-245 GRALYMFA
+245 GRALYMYA
-253 IHRQAKADIA
+253 MHRQAKAD
-263 LAQTSYLKYSGLLSS
+263 LAVARASYQKYASVLDAD
-278 EERQLIQAYI
+278 EKQLIQAYM
-288 ALESARKHEPEAVRA
+288 ALEAARKHEPEALQG
-303 FAKVEPAILNNE
+303 FAKVNNALLSAE
-315 QWEWYARSALREQD
+315 QWEWYARSALRQQEWSQ
-329 WNTLLK
+329 LLK
-335 IINSMP
+335 IINDMP
-341 NALSDEHT
+341 AVLAEESA
-349 WRYWKARALK
+349 WRYWKARALIV
-359 TKGQAPEANLLL
+359 KGQVADANQIL

-378 HFYGWLSAEE
+378 HFYGWLAVEE

-396 MATYQPADEEI
+396 MVTYQPPDEEV
-407 RQFARLASIKRIEAL
+407 RQFARQPVIKRIEAL
-422 FDADARYEARLE
+422 FEAEARYEARLE
-434 WMYLLEALDD
+434 WMYLIDALDD
-444 SSRIVA
+444 PTRIVA

-460 DLTVLAADKTSR
+460 DLAVLAADKTSR

-485 DYLQKASK
+485 DYLQKASRN
-493 ARAIDEAWVY
+493 RAIDEAWVY

-531 TAKWIAKKLGW
+531 TAKWIAKKLGLNG
-542 SSYNDGMLHDID
+542 YHDGMLHDID

-571 NGQEAMAT
+571 NGQEVMAT

-590 RWAANVPLE
+590 RWAANSPLE

-623 HMYAPRLGL
+623 HMYASRLGL
-632 PVITLKKRLGTI
+632 PVLTLKKRLGTI
-644 PARNTGAVADAES
+644 PARTTAEVES
-657 VITTI
+657 VTTTI
-662 TITDQE
+662 TISEQE

>member
-1 MKTTLRHL
+1 MKTRLTSL
-9 LSIAACVL
+9 LIFGACLLGL
-17 ASCLCMLAMPV
+17 AKSV
-28 HAGDTETY
+28 FAGDGDVY

-41 AYQTKNLPLLME
+41 AYQTRNLSQLAEATETLRQRRSPLL
-53 SLETLKQ
+53 
-60 RKSPLAPYL
+60 PYL
-69 QYWQMILTMDQLSYY
+69 QYWQMILTMDQLSYT

-111 RVQFWDQFVEIRAQI
+111 RVQFWDQFIEMRAQM
-126 PNYYT
+126 PMYYSI
-131 LNDTG
+131 NDVG
-136 NQCFQVQAGIALDDP
+136 NQCYQVQAGIALDDP
-151 TAYEDGKTLLLSGK
+151 NAYEDGKKLLLAGK
-165 ELPADC
+165 DLPADC

-176 ALQQVGALDE
+176 ALQQVGVLDE
-186 NLLLSVYRNAL
+186 KLLLTLYRDAL
-197 FANKPGLAKVLAK
+197 FSNKTGLAKVLAK
-210 RSRKTDATLL
+210 RSSKTDVGLL
-220 KQMDEVAQNPAL
+220 KQIDDMAQNPAQA
-232 VLKKN
+232 LKKGG
-237 NIQDKSAY
+237 IQERSPYA
-245 GRALYMFA
+245 RALYMYA
-253 IHRQAKADIA
+253 IHRQAKADLGVA
-263 LAQTSYLKYSGLLSS
+263 KTSYQKYSGLLDND
-278 EERQLIQAYI
+278 EKQLAQAYM
-288 ALESARKHEPEAVRA
+288 ALEAARKHEPEALQG
-303 FAKVEPAILNNE
+303 FGKVNAALLSSE
-315 QWEWYARSALREQD
+315 QWEWYARTALRQQD
-329 WNTLLK
+329 WGTVLK
-335 IINSMP
+335 VINDMP
-341 NALSDEHT
+341 AVLAEEST
-349 WRYWKARALK
+349 WRYWKARALIA
-359 TKGQAPEANLLL
+359 KGQVADANQIL

-378 HFYGWLSAEE
+378 HFYGWLAAED
-388 LGPVAGEP
+388 LGPVVSEP
-396 MATYQPADEEI
+396 MATYQPSDEEV
-407 RQFARLASIKRIEAL
+407 RQFAKQPAVKRMEAL
-422 FDADARYEARLE
+422 FDVEARYEARLE

-444 SSRIVA
+444 PTRIVA
-450 AQYAL
+450 AQYGL

-460 DLTVLAADKTSR
+460 DLAVLAADKTSR

-485 DYLQKASK
+485 DYLQKASRS
-493 ARAIDEAWVY
+493 RAIDEAWVY

-571 NGQEAMAT
+571 NGQEVMAT

-590 RWAANVPLE
+590 RWAANAPLE

-632 PVITLKKRLGTI
+632 PMLTLKKRLGTI
-644 PARNTGAVADAES
+644 PARSTGDAEN
-657 VITTI
+657 VTTTI
-662 TITDQE
+662 SISEQE

>member
-1 MKTTLRHL
+1 MKTRLTSL
-9 LSIAACVL
+9 LIFGACLLGL
-17 ASCLCMLAMPV
+17 AKSV
-28 HAGDTETY
+28 FAGDGDVY

-41 AYQTKNLPLLME
+41 AYQTRNLSQLAEATETLRQRRSPLL
-53 SLETLKQ
+53 
-60 RKSPLAPYL
+60 PYL
-69 QYWQMILTMDQLSYY
+69 QYWQMILTMDQLSYT
-84 QVQAFL
+84 QVQVFL

-111 RVQFWDQFVEIRAQI
+111 RVQFWDQFIEMRAQM
-126 PNYYT
+126 PMYYSI
-131 LNDTG
+131 NDVG
-136 NQCFQVQAGIALDDP
+136 NQCYQVQAGIALDDP
-151 TAYEDGKTLLLSGK
+151 NAYEDGKKLLLAGK
-165 ELPADC
+165 DLPADC

-176 ALQQVGALDE
+176 ALQQVGVLDE
-186 NLLLSVYRNAL
+186 KLLLTLYRDAL
-197 FANKPGLAKVLAK
+197 FSNKTSLAKVLVK
-210 RSRKTDATLL
+210 RSSKTDAGLL
-220 KQMDEVAQNPAL
+220 KQIDDMAQNPAQA
-232 VLKKN
+232 LKKGG
-237 NIQDKSAY
+237 IQERSPYA
-245 GRALYMFA
+245 RALYMYA
-253 IHRQAKADIA
+253 IHRQAKADLGVA
-263 LAQTSYLKYSGLLSS
+263 KTSYQKYSGLLDND
-278 EERQLIQAYI
+278 EKQLAQAYM
-288 ALESARKHEPEAVRA
+288 ALEAARKHEPEALQG
-303 FAKVEPAILNNE
+303 FGKVNAALLSSE
-315 QWEWYARSALREQD
+315 QWEWYARTALRQQD
-329 WNTLLK
+329 WGTVLK
-335 IINSMP
+335 VINDMP
-341 NALSDEHT
+341 AVLAEEST
-349 WRYWKARALK
+349 WRYWKARALIA
-359 TKGQAPEANLLL
+359 KGQVADANQIL

-378 HFYGWLSAEE
+378 HFYGWLAAED
-388 LGPVAGEP
+388 LGPVVSEP
-396 MATYQPADEEI
+396 MATYQPSDEEV
-407 RQFARLASIKRIEAL
+407 RQFSKQPAVKRMEAL
-422 FDADARYEARLE
+422 FDVEARYEARLE

-444 SSRIVA
+444 PTRIVA
-450 AQYAL
+450 AQYGL

-460 DLTVLAADKTSR
+460 DLAVLAADKTSR

-485 DYLQKASK
+485 DYLQKASRS
-493 ARAIDEAWVY
+493 RAIDEAWVY

-571 NGQEAMAT
+571 NGQEVMAT

-590 RWAANVPLE
+590 RWAANAPLE

-632 PVITLKKRLGTI
+632 PMLTLKKRLGTI
-644 PARNTGAVADAES
+644 PARSTGDVEN
-657 VITTI
+657 VTTTI
-662 TITDQE
+662 SISEQE

>member
-1 MKTTLRHL
+1 
-9 LSIAACVL
+9 
-17 ASCLCMLAMPV
+17 MLWQAVPAY
-28 HAGDTETY
+28 AGDPEIY

-41 AYQTKNLPLLME
+41 AYQAKNLPVLTE
-53 SLETLKQ
+53 SLETLQQ
-60 RKSPLAPYL
+60 RRSPLVPYL
-69 QYWQMILTMDQLSYY
+69 QYWQMILTMDQLSYP

-151 TAYEDGKTLLLSGK
+151 NAYEDGKVLLRSGK

-176 ALQQVGALDE
+176 AMQQVGILDE
-186 NLLLSVYRNAL
+186 NLLLTVYREAL
-197 FANKPGLAKVLAK
+197 FANKPALAKILAK
-210 RSRKTDATLL
+210 RSKKTDPGLL
-220 KQMDEVAQNPAL
+220 RQIDTVAQNPAL
-232 VLKKN
+232 VLKKA
-237 NIQDKSAY
+237 NIQDRSAY
-245 GRALYMFA
+245 GRALYLYA
-253 IHRQAKADIA
+253 IHRQAKADVA
-263 LAQTSYLKYSGLLSS
+263 LAQVSLLKYSSLLSAD
-278 EERQLIQAYI
+278 EKQLMQAYI
-288 ALESARKHEPEAVRA
+288 ALESARKHEPEALKA
-303 FAKVEPAILNNE
+303 FARLESGMFNQE
-315 QWEWYARSALREQD
+315 QWEWYARSALRAQE
-329 WNTLLK
+329 WETLLK
-335 IINSMP
+335 VIQSMP
-341 NALSDEHT
+341 GALADDAA

-359 TKGQAPEANLLL
+359 IKGQTTEANLLL

-378 HFYGWLSAEE
+378 HFYGWLATED

-396 MATYQPADEEI
+396 MATYQPADEEV
-407 RQFARLASIKRIEAL
+407 RQFARQPAIKRIEAL
-422 FDADARYEARLE
+422 FEAEARYEARLE
-434 WMYLLEALDD
+434 WLYLLEALDD
-444 SSRIVA
+444 PTRIVA

-485 DYLQKASK
+485 EYLQKASR

-542 SSYNDGMLHDID
+542 STYHDGMLHDID

-590 RWAANVPLE
+590 RWAASTPLE
-599 GAIYA
+599 GAIYT
-604 ETIPFSETRNY
+604 ETIPFGETRNY

-632 PVITLKKRLGTI
+632 PAMTLKNRLGTV
-644 PARNTGAVADAES
+644 PARNSAETVGMAPAADQAE
-657 VITTI
+657 
-662 TITDQE
+662 EE

>member
-1 MKTTLRHL
+1 MKTIFRPL
-9 LSIAACVL
+9 LSLAACLLGASLLVL
-17 ASCLCMLAMPV
+17 TTAAR
-28 HAGDTETY
+28 AGDSETY

-41 AYQTKNLPLLME
+41 AYQSRNLPLLTE
-53 SLETLKQ
+53 SLETLRQ
-60 RKSPLAPYL
+60 RRSPLAPYL

-90 QENNESLL
+90 QENNDTLL
-98 SQRVRELWLKRLG
+98 AQRVRELWLKRLG
-111 RVQFWDQFVEIRAQI
+111 RVQFWDQFVEMRAQI
-126 PNYYT
+126 PNYYS

-151 TAYEDGKTLLLSGK
+151 TAYDDGKTLLLSGK

-176 ALQQVGALDE
+176 ALQQVGVLDE
-186 NLLLSVYRNAL
+186 AFLLTIYRNAL
-197 FANKPGLAKVLAK
+197 FANKPGMAKTLAK
-210 RSRKTDATLL
+210 RSRKTDSTLL
-220 KQMDEVAQNPAL
+220 KQIDDVAQNPAL

-237 NIQDKSAY
+237 NVQDKSAY
-245 GRALYMFA
+245 GRALYLYA

-263 LAQTSYLKYSGLLSS
+263 LAQSSFQKYSAVLSN
-278 EERQLIQAYI
+278 EEKQLMQAYI
-288 ALESARKHEPEAVRA
+288 ALESARKHEPEALKA
-303 FAKVEPAILNNE
+303 FARVEPASLSNE

-329 WNTLLK
+329 WPVLLK
-335 IINSMP
+335 IIGNMP
-341 NALSDEHT
+341 NALADEHT

-359 TKGQAPEANLLL
+359 SKGQVTEANLLL

-378 HFYGWLSAEE
+378 HFYGWLAAEE

-396 MATYQPADEEI
+396 MATYQPADDEV
-407 RQFARLASIKRIEAL
+407 RQFARLPAIKRMEAL

-434 WMYLLEALDD
+434 WLYLLEALDD
-444 SSRIVA
+444 PTRIVA

-493 ARAIDEAWVY
+493 ARDIDEAWVY

-542 SSYNDGMLHDID
+542 SSYSDAMLHDID

-590 RWAANVPLE
+590 RWAGNTPLE

-644 PARNTGAVADAES
+644 PARSSGIAEAET
-657 VITTI
+657 VTTTI
-662 TITDQE
+662 TISEQE

>member
-1 MKTTLRHL
+1 MKIRLTSL
-9 LSIAACVL
+9 LLLAACLLGL
-17 ASCLCMLAMPV
+17 ASTV
-28 HAGDTETY
+28 SAGDSDTY
-36 LQAKQ
+36 AQAKQ
-41 AYQTKNLPLLME
+41 AYQTRNLPQLIE
-53 SLETLKQ
+53 ATETLKQ
-60 RKSPLAPYL
+60 RRSPLLPYL

-111 RVQFWDQFVEIRAQI
+111 RLQFWDQFVEMRAQM
-126 PNYYT
+126 PMYYSM
-131 LNDTG
+131 NDVG
-136 NQCFQVQAGIALDDP
+136 NQCYQVQAGIALDDP
-151 TAYEDGKTLLLSGK
+151 NAYEDGKKLLLAGK
-165 ELPADC
+165 DLPADC

-176 ALQQVGALDE
+176 ALQQVGVLDE
-186 NLLLSVYRNAL
+186 KLLLTLYRDAL
-197 FANKPGLAKVLAK
+197 FSNKTGLAKVLAK
-210 RSRKTDATLL
+210 RSNKTDAGLL
-220 KQMDEVAQNPAL
+220 KQIDDMAQNPTL
-232 VLKKN
+232 TLKKGG
-237 NIQDKSAY
+237 IQERSPYA
-245 GRALYMFA
+245 RALYMYA
-253 IHRQAKADIA
+253 IHRQAKADTGVA
-263 LAQTSYLKYSGLLSS
+263 KTSYQKYSGLLDND
-278 EERQLIQAYI
+278 EKQLAQAYI
-288 ALESARKHEPEAVRA
+288 ALEAARKHEPEALA
-303 FAKVEPAILNNE
+303 GFGKVNAALLSNE
-315 QWEWYARSALREQD
+315 QWEWYARSALRQQD
-329 WNTLLK
+329 WGLVLK
-335 IINSMP
+335 VINDMP
-341 NALSDEHT
+341 AGLADEST
-349 WRYWKARALK
+349 WRYWKARALMA
-359 TKGQAPEANLLL
+359 KGQVADANQIL

-378 HFYGWLSAEE
+378 HFYGWLAAED

-396 MATYQPADEEI
+396 MATYQPTDEEV
-407 RQFARLASIKRIEAL
+407 RQFAKQPAVKRMEAL
-422 FDADARYEARLE
+422 FDVEARYEARLE

-444 SSRIVA
+444 PTRIVA
-450 AQYAL
+450 AQYGL

-460 DLTVLAADKTSR
+460 DLAVLAADKTSR

-485 DYLQKASK
+485 DYLQKASRS
-493 ARAIDEAWVY
+493 RAIDEAWVY

-542 SSYNDGMLHDID
+542 SSYHDGMLHDID

-571 NGQEAMAT
+571 NGQEVMAT

-590 RWAANVPLE
+590 RWAANTPLE

-632 PVITLKKRLGTI
+632 PMLTLKKRLGTI
-644 PARNTGAVADAES
+644 PARSSVDSES
-657 VITTI
+657 VTTTI
-662 TITDQE
+662 SISEQD